1 MSDTSILDRPAQA
14 TSGDRAAALRD
25 DLFYACRILDKD
37 GQSSAIAGHLTA
49 RLPGERTM
57 FAHRWGL
64 GFDEVEREDILEA
77 DFDLRTVSSLDPA
90 NTGRVNPTLHIH
102 TQIYARRPDVNCII
116 HTHARNAIALGCIG
130 ANLEPITQTGLIFF
144 EDVTLFAE
152 FDGIVLDRKEGDA
165 IADALG
171 PRRAVLLQNHGA
183 LVVGRSVAEATIA
196 AVTLEFAADIQLRA
210 MAAGTPTPIPDA
222 EARSSKRFLLSDEVI
237 GGKWRHAVR
246 GMQRQL
252 GLPVGR

>member
-1 MSDTSILDRPAQA
+1 MSDTPTLERPATA
-14 TSGDRAAALRD
+14 TAAPRAASVQALRD
-25 DLFYACRILDKD
+25 DLFHAYRILDRD

-49 RLPGERTM
+49 RLPGGRTM

-64 GFDEVEREDILEA
+64 GFDEVEHDDILEA
-77 DFDLRTVSSLDPA
+77 DFALRTVA
-90 NTGRVNPTLHIH
+90 GTGRVNPTLHIH
-102 TQIYARRPDVNCII
+102 TQIYARRPDVNCIV

-144 EDVTLFAE
+144 EDITLFAE

-196 AVTLEFAADIQLRA
+196 ATTLEFAADIQLRA
-210 MAAGTPTPIPDA
+210 MAAGTPTRIPDA

-246 GMQRQL
+246 GLQRQL
-252 GLPVGR
+252 RQAAGR